1 MAKTP
6 AISSL
11 RSKDWSLAAKIKTL
25 SESYTR
31 RKRHLVAEKERLE
44 ALRDEIMQLRVEHQE
59 LREEIKDIEGY

>member
-6 AISSL
+6 SISSL
-11 RSKDWSLAAKIKTL
+11 RSKEWSLAAKIKTL

-31 RKRHLVAEKERLE
+31 RKRHLFAEKERLE